1 MNRRDCDMVVF
12 RYEWRRNRKYVLT
25 WAAVLAV
32 CIFCMTPVYYGMIET
47 PETLSENFAQGGFFE
62 TVGVTL
68 ALLME
73 PLGMYSFL
81 NAFFMIAGGIF
92 GMHLGLALQTKE
104 CTEHTAEYLFTK
116 PCGRKRIYRGKT
128 LCLLTGIGTVGIA
141 YFLASF
147 FTLTLFKPGFPLAE
161 FLLLAI
167 SFTLITLFFGVLGLL
182 WGNLRPNNRL
192 PLLTAGLSV
201 FVAYCITAF
210 SRTIGNHAISF
221 LSPFSFFN
229 PSAIHEKGFYE
240 WDYLIWYLLLL
251 TVFFLFSYKRLL
263 RRDIVA

>member
-1 MNRRDCDMVVF
+1 MVVF
-12 RYEWRRNRKYVLT
+12 RYEWKRNQKYILIWVV
-25 WAAVLAV
+25 ALAV

-47 PETLSENFAQGGFFE
+47 PETLSENFTQGGFFE
-62 TVGVTL
+62 TVGVSL

-116 PCGRKRIYRGKT
+116 PCGRKKIYWGKT
-128 LCLLTGIGTVGIA
+128 LCLLLGIGIAGIA
-141 YFLASF
+141 YLLASF
-147 FTLTLFKPGFPLAE
+147 FTLALFKPGFPLVE

-182 WGNLRPNNRL
+182 WGNLKPNNRL

-210 SRTIGNHAISF
+210 SRTIGNRAISF

-229 PSAIHEKGFYE
+229 PSVIHEEGYYE
-240 WDYLIWYLLLL
+240 WDYLIWYLLLI
-251 TVFFLFSYKRLL
+251 TVFFLFSYKRSLK
-263 RRDIVA
+263 RDILS